1 MNRAEISPGLDRAA
15 LDPGEITATVIDVC
29 RTLDLDPR
37 GHTVLKFT
45 NNAVLRL
52 PEAGVV
58 VRIAGSAAVGERAQR
73 VVHAARLFERYDVP
87 AVRLAQPVDQPML
100 VRGHEVTVWHDV
112 RPVRE
117 PVPEDLAVLLKAVHA
132 VPMQTPA
139 APSVPA
145 RRGRSRRAPAVPGQ
159 NTGPIPAQA
168 PSAATSSSVAGVLP
182 GQFVRWEPVAGI
194 RRRIASAGPLP
205 RADLAFLQAETDAV
219 AVELAALR
227 GLEPLL
233 PPGLIH
239 GDSFLGNVI
248 VGEQGPVLC
257 DFDSTC
263 WGPREWDL
271 TPITVGALRFD
282 YGGDPASRFAAAYG
296 HDVLTW
302 PGFAALRRLRELQL
316 VTSVL
321 PVLTTNPG
329 LQQQWRFRVDSLR
342 RGDGAARWST
352 YGQVAV

>member
-1 MNRAEISPGLDRAA
+1 MNHAETSSGLDRPA
-15 LDPGEITATVIDVC
+15 LDPGEITATVTDVC
-29 RTLDLDPR
+29 RILGLDPR
-37 GHTVLKFT
+37 GHSVLKFT

-52 PEAGVV
+52 PRAGRV
-58 VRIAGSAAVGERAQR
+58 VRIAGSAAVGERAHR
-73 VVHAARLFERYDVP
+73 VVQVARLLERHDVP
-87 AVRLAQPVDQPML
+87 AVRLAQPDDQPML

-112 RPVRE
+112 QPVRE
-117 PVPEDLAVLLKAVHA
+117 PVPEDLAALLKAVHA
-132 VPMQTPA
+132 VPVPA
-139 APSVPA
+139 PPPPAVPVPA
-145 RRGRSRRAPAVPGQ
+145 RRSHSRRRPAVPGQ
-159 NTGPIPAQA
+159 NTGPIPVQV
-168 PSAATSSSVAGVLP
+168 PSSASSGSGP
-182 GQFVRWEPVAGI
+182 GRLVRWEPVAGI

-219 AVELAALR
+219 AVELAVLR

-233 PPGLIH
+233 APGLIH

-248 VGEQGPVLC
+248 VGAQGPVLC

-282 YGGDPASRFAAAYG
+282 YGGDPAARFAAAYG
-296 HDVLTW
+296 HDVLSW

-321 PVLTTNPG
+321 PVLATNPG

-342 RGDGAARWST
+342 RGDGGARWST